1 MHGRGEEAG
10 GGEECA
16 GEESAEREAGEEGHG
31 KESGGGRDQ
40 GPRIKDQES
49 GKAKGQRRTGG
60 LEGLFQCASKLR
72 RILVFVG
79 ACLRAILHFTD

>member
-16 GEESAEREAGEEGHG
+16 GEELVDSEAVEEGHG
-31 KESGGGRDQ
+31 KESGGGRGKDQ
-40 GPRIKDQES
+40 GPRTKNQARPR
-49 GKAKGQRRTGG
+49 GKGVRVV
-60 LEGLFQCASKLR
+60 FQCASKLR
-72 RILVFVG
+72 RILVFGG